1 MAKDGNGRRGFT
13 FLELIIILI
22 ISGILAA
29 IAVPKYIS
37 FQKEAELAIEKQ
49 QAASVKVGV
58 NSYYIQSITSGRL
71 PQYPAALDSANNTY
85 SSVQNP
91 FFGLVVNSPGV
102 SRPRWRKLS
111 SAVYQGSSGL
121 FYFYSPSTGTFEEK
135 VVISPELLSLLH
147 MSADD
152 VTLDL
157 ISKLISQNIITFA
170 NGQQLI
176 GGSAVLTPK
185 SGGEPSVNGVDTGK
199 QTFALGGTVN
209 AQITSENA
217 GWASQI
223 TFGYYT
229 IDASG
234 NKVLHQIFK
243 GSDTTGASSDLSLG
257 SGSVVG
263 FYFTTPQGS
272 GYTYYSQSS
281 ANADGI
287 SHFKVY
293 ENTALNKVTFA
304 LEDTYGGG
312 DKDYQDMVVTL
323 SY

>member
-1 MAKDGNGRRGFT
+1 MAEDRIKGFT
-13 FLELIIILI
+13 FLELVIIIL

-29 IAVPKYIS
+29 IAVPKFIS
-37 FQKEAELAIEKQ
+37 FRKEAELAVEKQ
-49 QAASVKVGV
+49 QAASVMVGV
-58 NSYYIQSITSGRL
+58 NSYYIQSVTSGRV
-71 PQYPAALDSANNTY
+71 PQYPATLDQASNTY
-85 SSVQNP
+85 SSDQNP

-102 SRPRWRKLS
+102 SKPRWRKLS

-121 FYFYSPSTGTFEEK
+121 FYFYNPATGSFEEK
-135 VVISPELLSLLH
+135 EIISSELLSLLH
-147 MSADD
+147 LSADD
-152 VTLDL
+152 ITIDL
-157 ISKLISQNIITFA
+157 INKLISQNIITFA

-185 SGGEPSVNGVDTGK
+185 SGGEPSVTGVDTK
-199 QTFALGGTVN
+199 QQTFPLSGTVN

-217 GWASQI
+217 GWAAQI

-229 IDASG
+229 LDASG

-243 GSDTTGASSDLSLG
+243 GADTTGASADLSMG

-272 GYTYYSQSS
+272 GHTYYSQNSS
-281 ANADGI
+281 NADGI
-287 SHFKVY
+287 PHFKVY
-293 ENTALNKVTFA
+293 ENTALSKITFA

-312 DKDYQDMVVTL
+312 DKDYQDMVITL